1 MITVFVTKIA
11 GLLKDIYLTYE
22 YSFYLGGAAML
33 ASGVCVVFPLRHIMA
48 KEAEA
53 KKAEKYMAVDQLNK
67 EEDLKN
73 PAPA

>member
-1 MITVFVTKIA
+1 MKIP

-48 KEAEA
+48 KDAEA
-53 KKAEKYMAVDQLNK
+53 KRAEKYLPYNRG
-67 EEDLKN
+67 N
-73 PAPA
+73 TSTFIITRI